1 MPNDGHSRLP
11 VERYSP
17 SSTWVLGNTK
27 DSTQS
32 DRAQRSHSESTGS
45 FHWFLPQLLSGNR
58 SGLAPGGPDDR
69 SRPRAAG
76 RRGAWRDRP
85 RPSAPSAPGTSRA
98 ARGSRPAPRT
108 PPRPRIRRPRTAA
121 QGMDRTPGRQDRSR
135 LAAPDA
141 AEGSVDPA
149 RPESRSLDP

>member
-11 VERYSP
+11 VERYWLSN
-17 SSTWVLGNTK
+17 TWVLGNTK
-27 DSTQS
+27 DSTQG

-58 SGLAPGGPDDR
+58 SVLAPGGPDDR

-76 RRGAWRDRP
+76 RRGTWRDRL
-85 RPSAPSAPGTSRA
+85 RPSAPGAPGTSRA
-98 ARGSRPAPRT
+98 ARGIRPAARAPPPPRT
-108 PPRPRIRRPRTAA
+108 RRPHTADRA
-121 QGMDRTPGRQDRSR
+121 LGRTPGRQDRSR
-135 LAAPDA
+135 LSALDA

-149 RPESRSLDP
+149 SPASRSPDP